1 MSTESLDVAS
11 VLPWHE
17 DVFGQLSALQASERL
32 GHAWLFAGHPGTG
45 KLLLANAFAQSLFCT
60 ALLVSGRACGKCQDC
75 HLFAIGTHPDFRLVQ
90 PEKKLITVDQIRDT
104 IDFAQNTSRRGG
116 MKVIVFEPAEAMN
129 LNAANALLKLLE
141 EPPQRTLL
149 LLISHQ
155 PGLLLATIRSRCQV
169 LRCALPP
176 HELAAQWLQN
186 QDFSGDAH
194 AALQRA
200 GGAPLRALAQND
212 TAAQVER
219 QQVLACLGGLA
230 GGRMQPVEAAKKCE
244 KFNIAATIDY
254 QLACAA
260 ELSACAQ
267 RARSLQDQQLAP
279 LAEQLHVTEQP
290 APFARLLH
298 RLYGELQEARRT
310 ATASNNANPTL
321 VLETL
326 FARWMQL
333 GQRSRVQDRGQ
344 DRTQAGT

>member
-1 MSTESLDVAS
+1 MSTPIVNVTR

-17 DVFGQLSALQASERL
+17 DAFSQLSALHASDRL
-32 GHAWLFAGHPGTG
+32 GHAWLFAGHPGIG
-45 KLLLANAFAQSLFCT
+45 KRLLANAFAQSLFCT
-60 ALLVSGRACGKCQDC
+60 EPVGGRACGTCPDC
-75 HLFAIGTHPDFRLVQ
+75 YLFAIGTHPDFHVVQ
-90 PEKKLITVDQIRDT
+90 PEKALIKIEQIRDT

-129 LNAANALLKLLE
+129 INSANALLKLLE

-169 LRCALPP
+169 LRLALPP
-176 HELAAQWLQN
+176 RDLAAQWM
-186 QDFSGDAH
+186 QDEGFSGDAH

-200 GGAPLRALAQND
+200 GGAPLHALEQNSA
-212 TAAQVER
+212 AAQVER
-219 QQVLACLGGLA
+219 QQVLACLSGLA

-267 RARSLQDQQLAP
+267 RARNLLDQELAP
-279 LAEQLHVTEQP
+279 LVEQLHVTEQP
-290 APFARLLH
+290 ATFARLLH
-298 RLYGELQEARRT
+298 RLYSELQEARRT
-310 ATASNNANPTL
+310 ATASNNANATL

-326 FARWMQL
+326 FTRWVQL
-333 GQRSRVQDRGQ
+333 GQRSRARA
-344 DRTQAGT
+344 RI